1 MTTGLEQPG
10 TAGRALDVFSPA
22 DPAERVGSVPV
33 STAADV
39 RRVCDAAAAAAER
52 WAATPAPHRGTVLHR
67 AATLLDERADAL
79 AVQLTREEGKTVA
92 EARGEV
98 DRAVGFLRYYAT
110 AAIDAHGEVYPSA
123 VPGRHLY
130 TQREPLGVVAAI
142 TPWNFPIAI
151 PAWKSAP
158 ALAFGNAVV
167 LKPSEVTPLS
177 AWSLAEALWDAG
189 LPHDVLQVV
198 CGEPHEVG
206 PALCGDPAV
215 AALTFTGS
223 TAVGRRLQRDA
234 VARGIKVQTEMGG
247 KNPVVVLDDA
257 DVAQAVEQT
266 VAGAMRSTGQKCT
279 ATSRVIV
286 TPGIREA
293 FVEALLARV
302 AALRVGDP
310 LDAETEIGPL
320 VSEVQRERVLGHI
333 DAAARDGLTPAV
345 GGSAPDRPGWFVE
358 PTLYLDADPRSA
370 LAQEEIFGPVAAV
383 IEAEDLDA
391 ALEIANAVPYGLAA
405 SVFTRDLG
413 QVQRFV
419 RGIEAGVVHV
429 NGETAGTEPQVPFGG
444 MKASSS
450 HSREQG
456 RAAAEF
462 FTAVKTVYVDMPA

>member
-1 MTTGLEQPG
+1 MSTVVEKPG
-10 TAGRALDVFSPA
+10 AAGRVVAVHNPA
-22 DPAERVGSVPV
+22 DPREQVGSVPAA
-33 STAADV
+33 SAADV
-39 RRVCDAAAAAAER
+39 RRACAAAAAAAER
-52 WAATPAPHRGTVLHR
+52 WAATLAPERGTVLHR
-67 AATLLDERADAL
+67 AATLLDQRADAL

-110 AAIDAHGEVYPSA
+110 AAIDAQGEVYPSA
-123 VPGRHLY
+123 VAGRHLY

-177 AWSLAEALWDAG
+177 AFAFAEALWDAG

-198 CGEPHEVG
+198 CGDPQEVG
-206 PALCGDPAV
+206 GALCADPAID
-215 AALTFTGS
+215 ALTFTGS
-223 TAVGRRLQRDA
+223 TAVGRMLQRDA
-234 VARGIKVQTEMGG
+234 VARGLKVQLELGG

-257 DVAQAVEQT
+257 DLTQAVEQT

-286 TPGIREA
+286 TPGIRAA
-293 FVEALLARV
+293 FVAALAERV

-310 LDAETEIGPL
+310 LDPSTEIGPL
-320 VSEVQRERVLGHI
+320 VSEAQRDRVLGHLE
-333 DAAARDGLTPAV
+333 AAAEDGLAPAV
-345 GGSAPDRPGWFVE
+345 GGRAPERAGWFVE
-358 PTLYLDADPRSA
+358 PTLYLGVDPESA

-383 IEAEDLDA
+383 IEADDLDE
-391 ALEIANAVPYGLAA
+391 ALAIANAVPYGLAA

-413 QVQRFV
+413 AVHRFV
-419 RGIEAGVVHV
+419 RGVRAGVVHV

>member
-1 MTTGLEQPG
+1 MASTIT
-10 TAGRALDVFSPA
+10 RHDPA
-22 DPAERVGSVPV
+22 DVREIAATYEQH
-33 STAADV
+33 TAADV
-39 RRVCDAAAAAAER
+39 TAACDRAAAGAEVWGRTPGPRRAA
-52 WAATPAPHRGTVLHR
+52 VLHS
-67 AATLLDERADAL
+67 AATLIEQRADQIATDI
-79 AVQLTREEGKTVA
+79 TREEGKLVSD
-92 EARGEV
+92 ARGETL
-98 DRAVGFLRYYAT
+98 RAAAVLRFHAGEAERT
-110 AAIDAHGEVYPSA
+110 HGEA
-123 VPGRHLY
+123 GDAGDPGTLAFTR
-130 TQREPLGVVAAI
+130 RRPLGVVALI